1 MKSLNILLV
10 CLLLLACGQPN
21 PQTPQA
27 AEEIDWDALVPE
39 EYSSDAIMAKYQDQI
54 DQTEDGTPEAEVLY
68 EKIMDEMSNAP
79 LNEKLNNKRIK
90 LPGFIAPLT
99 QQKGRITEFLLVPY
113 FGACIHVPPP
123 PVNQTVL
130 VKTAAGNGIWTEDV
144 YEPIWVSG
152 PITLE
157 GKKTDIGEAGY
168 LITGATIERYEG
180 DD

>member
-1 MKSLNILLV
+1 MKSLSILLLS
-10 CLLLLACGQPN
+10 LLVIACGQPN

-39 EYSSDAIMAKYQDQI
+39 EYSSDAIMVKYQDKIEQM
-54 DQTEDGTPEAEVLY
+54 EDDTPEAEALY
-68 EKIMDEMSNAP
+68 QKIMDEMANAP
-79 LNEKLNNKRIK
+79 LNKKLDNKYIK
-90 LPGFIAPLT
+90 LPGFIAPLS
-99 QQKGRITEFLLVPY
+99 QQNGRITEFLLVPY

-123 PVNQTVL
+123 PLNQTVL
-130 VKTAAGNGIWTEDV
+130 VKTAAGNGIWTEEV

-168 LITGATIERYEG
+168 LIAGATIEKYESY
-180 DD
+180 